1 MKSGGKKGRVIKR
14 KKNKKRGVEYFEKK
28 KNSGILNV
36 ILFVMLNGEFF
47 ELRFTLMNFLI
58 CPNFF

>member
-1 MKSGGKKGRVIKR
+1 MWSGIFGKKKR
-14 KKNKKRGVEYFEKK
+14 
-28 KNSGILNV
+28 NSGILNV

-58 CPNFF
+58 CPKFFLIIVRNIYSYLFK